1 MENQALRV
9 VPEPETPIAD
19 QESWGSAFQSVELDS
34 MLMRHA
40 RWATGLASL
49 ASDVETQWWQFA
61 RSAEARLIPG
71 VVGVIAKIDRIRAGM
86 TDEALRVAEIFRAV
100 PRSRMNVTVRDSNV
114 LLTPTDR
121 REKEAR

>member
-1 MENQALRV
+1 
-9 VPEPETPIAD
+9 
-19 QESWGSAFQSVELDS
+19 

-61 RSAEARLIPG
+61 RGAEARLIPG

-86 TDEALRVAEIFRAV
+86 TDEALRVAEILRGV

-114 LLTPTDR
+114 LLTPTGR